1 MILACDPG
9 LRGALAL
16 YDGGR
21 ELLSVKDIPTG
32 IVRINGHDRTAI
44 AELATVRAVETA
56 ALMGATHL
64 VIEAVNGMPG
74 QSGPAAFTFGYGVGI
89 VTAAAYATGLIVEKV
104 HPATWKGAL
113 GVPASKDGARAKASE
128 FFPLD
133 AYRWPRKMDDGRAE
147 AALIAWWGWLT
158 RGSLR

>member
-9 LRGALAL
+9 LGGAFAL

-21 ELLSVKDIPTG
+21 RLLCVRDMPT
-32 IVRINGHDRTAI
+32 IVGVVSRKNRLQID
-44 AELATVRAVETA
+44 ERAVLGILETA

-64 VIEAVNGMPG
+64 IIEQVSGMPG

-89 VTAAAYATGLIVEKV
+89 VTAGAMAAGLKIEKV

-113 GVPASKDGARAKASE
+113 GVPASKEGARLKATE
-128 FFPLD
+128 HFPEE
-133 AYRWPRKMDDGRAE
+133 AHRWVRVKDDGRAE
-147 AALIAWWGWLT
+147 AALMAWWGWLT
-158 RGSLR
+158 RGNAT